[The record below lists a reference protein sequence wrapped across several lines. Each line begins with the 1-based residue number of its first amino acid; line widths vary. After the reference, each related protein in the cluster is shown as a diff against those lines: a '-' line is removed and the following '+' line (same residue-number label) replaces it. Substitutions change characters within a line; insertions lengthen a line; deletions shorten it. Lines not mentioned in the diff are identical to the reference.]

1 MAPHV
6 GKIDVMFDEQSS
18 ASGSRSRYT
27 LEDSEPTV
35 GQRSPN
41 LKRSYSTASSNNSS
55 DVSGESDNIEE
66 CIASMV
72 VRRDQLRK
80 RFKEWAEDV
89 DKSAMRLR
97 CITDN
102 ALVNQS
108 MRLEKILGDGKARID
123 TIVGDQN
130 RIREQLSSFVSMLS
144 SAQAQI
150 FGDSSVGLSKSE
162 FPTTSVPVVKP
173 AAKLPLTDKR
183 QSNT

>member
-1 MAPHV
+1 
-6 GKIDVMFDEQSS
+6 
-18 ASGSRSRYT
+18 
-27 LEDSEPTV
+27 
-35 GQRSPN
+35 
-41 LKRSYSTASSNNSS
+41 
-55 DVSGESDNIEE
+55 
-66 CIASMV
+66 MV